1 MPGLACEFV
10 ARDPDGV
17 WPLDPG
23 DPDRPGT
30 PDDLGGP
37 SAPGAAGDADVNHR
51 LSVLSSF
58 FSFLIERDTRAGSG
72 RWRGQ
77 MNPVPASGGGM
88 GTHGSPGRD
97 APRRGRRGELCLRSQ
112 RRLPRA
118 IDAALAQRLVGEARS
133 WRDKALLRLLWR
145 TGQRI
150 GDWHEL
156 HGCHGLLGL
165 RLADVDDAPTTRPRS
180 VEARAVGRTVAE
192 HVPGMMHGTSAEG
205 AAAAL

>member
-1 MPGLACEFV
+1 MEGSLGDEPVTISIEVKAEKRRMGAPWVESMLRKHERRPTDKLV
-10 ARDPDGV
+10 LV

-37 SAPGAAGDADVNHR
+37 SAPGAAGDADLNHR

-118 IDAALAQRLVGEARS
+118 IDAAL
-133 WRDKALLRLLWR
+133 
-145 TGQRI
+145 
-150 GDWHEL
+150 
-156 HGCHGLLGL
+156 
-165 RLADVDDAPTTRPRS
+165 
-180 VEARAVGRTVAE
+180 
-192 HVPGMMHGTSAEG
+192 
-205 AAAAL
+205 